1 MLYETIQANLVTAM
15 KGRDVRLVGLLRMI
29 VSQLKYKMIDGGLG
43 KLEDETVVA
52 VLRTEVNKR
61 KESIEIFE
69 KAGDL
74 ARTEQEKYELMEI
87 EKYLPK
93 LMDEAEV
100 EKEVSAVAK
109 ASGKTGGQ
117 LIGLVMGKLKG
128 KADGGMVARIVNR
141 IKS

>member
-15 KGRDVRLVGLLRMI
+15 KARDVRLVGLLRML
-29 VSQLKYKMIDGGLG
+29 VSQLKYKMIDGGLE
-43 KLEDETVVA
+43 KLDDEMVVA

-69 KAGDL
+69 KAGDV
-74 ARTEQEKYELMEI
+74 ARSEQEKYELDEI

-100 EKEVSAVAK
+100 EGEVRAMAQE
-109 ASGKTGGQ
+109 SGKTGGQ

-128 KADGGMVARIVNR
+128 KADGGMVARLVSR
-141 IKS
+141 I